1 MRALQDIRK
10 IIKLKILFSKKINA
24 HCTSYNSYK
33 FAGLGCTWCEAM
45 LGCHFSFSLHRHNCR
60 CWAAPSAPW
69 LQVLKMA
76 WVMWGIRFPNYV
88 WVRCKWGRVGA
99 GHAGHVTLVTLV
111 TFLVTQS
118 RSELVIF
125 TWPMHSCVNDLYLH
139 ILCDGQDS
147 EFWVITCNSQAP
159 GVWPVSSPGPHLN
172 CQHHKLTRH
181 QL

>member
-1 MRALQDIRK
+1 MHIAPHTIHINLLGWDALDVKQCLVAIFHFHFTDI
-10 IIKLKILFSKKINA
+10 IADVGQHHLLPDSK
-24 HCTSYNSYK
+24 
-33 FAGLGCTWCEAM
+33 
-45 LGCHFSFSLHRHNCR
+45 
-60 CWAAPSAPW
+60 CWRWPGY
-69 LQVLKMA
+69 

-99 GHAGHVTLVTLV
+99 GHAEHVTLVTLV

-139 ILCDGQDS
+139 ILCYGQDS
-147 EFWVITCNSQAP
+147 ELWVITCNSQAP
-159 GVWPVSSPGPHLN
+159 GVWPVSSPGSHLN

>member
-33 FAGLGCTWCEAM
+33 FAGLGCTWCGAM

-76 WVMWGIRFPNYV
+76 WVLGN
-88 WVRCKWGRVGA
+88 VRNSVSQLCLGEMQVGPCGGWTCWTCHSCHSCHIPCHAESQRA
-99 GHAGHVTLVTLV
+99 GDLHLTHALVCWW
-111 TFLVTQS
+111 F
-118 RSELVIF
+118 IF
-125 TWPMHSCVNDLYLH
+125 THFVWRPGLW
-139 ILCDGQDS
+139 ILGYNMQ
-147 EFWVITCNSQAP
+147 
-159 GVWPVSSPGPHLN
+159 
-172 CQHHKLTRH
+172 
-181 QL
+181 